1 MRSMVGTQ
9 RATQNITNRF
19 IEIGDNIVPVLLLE
33 AGEGHD
39 RAREVLHVIVNIIL
53 AREFSLEHTF
63 LGFRR

>member
-1 MRSMVGTQ
+1 MVGTQ

-39 RAREVLHVIVNIIL
+39 RARDVLHVIVNIIL
-53 AREFSLEHTF
+53 AGNSA
-63 LGFRR
+63 

>member
-1 MRSMVGTQ
+1 MGSGVGMQ

-19 IEIGDNIVPVLLLE
+19 IEIGDNIIPVLLLE

-39 RAREVLHVIVNIIL
+39 RARDVLHVIVNIIL
-53 AREFSLEHTF
+53 ARKFSFEHTF